1 MENAAVAN
9 VLRGEGYRYCQTN
22 LAEAGIYYKYYQE
35 GFHIVMAVDLSGG
48 NRFSVQ
54 QYRSME
60 EHAMDLFY
68 HPQGR
73 LGDFPDG
80 FPVYHVEMLTL
91 LIGGD
96 SEVERKLCAECRNV
110 WVYQPQ
116 SGRLLIYENQP
127 GDFFGLRRAL
137 EQGTGRGGAGET
149 SWQGAG
155 RGGAGETSWQGA
167 GAGGWRETSRQGA
180 GTGDGREAS
189 WHGTGAGGWAETSW
203 QGAGT
208 GTAYASAQNT
218 AGKRLGALWKSIR
231 TEYVTIALVAVNV
244 ITYFV
249 LEWIGDTT
257 NGFFMAE
264 HGAMYPDFIRI
275 NHEWWR
281 IITAGFLH
289 FGAVHLVNNMVILY
303 CMGSRLERVTGHL
316 KYFLIY
322 LVSLIGAGMLSYGM
336 MLRTGDYAVSAGASG
351 AIFGVIGGFLWIVI
365 LHRGRFEQIT
375 TRGIVMMIVLTI
387 YYGFSSVGIDNWGH
401 IGGLLAGFAATV
413 ILYHR
418 NRQKY

>member
-96 SEVERKLCAECRNV
+96 SEVERKVCAECRNV

-127 GDFFGLRRAL
+127 GDFFGLRGAL
-137 EQGTGRGGAGET
+137 E
-149 SWQGAG
+149 
-155 RGGAGETSWQGA
+155 
-167 GAGGWRETSRQGA
+167 QGA
-180 GTGDGREAS
+180 GTGGAEEMSRQGA
-189 WHGTGAGGWAETSW
+189 GAGGWAETSW
-203 QGAGT
+203 QGT
-208 GTAYASAQNT
+208 GAAYASAQNT
-218 AGKRLGALWKSIR
+218 AKNRLGILWKNIR
-231 TEYVTIALVAVNV
+231 AEYVTIALVVANV
-244 ITYFV
+244 ITYLV
-249 LEWIGDTT
+249 LEWLGDTT

-322 LVSLIGAGMLSYGM
+322 LVSLIGAGLLSYGM

-375 TRGIVMMIVLTI
+375 TRGIMMMIVLTI
-387 YYGFSSVGIDNWGH
+387 YYGFSSAGIDNWGH
-401 IGGLLAGFAATV
+401 IGGLLAGFSATV

>member
-1 MENAAVAN
+1 MQTEVTRMENAAVAN
-9 VLRGEGYRYCQTN
+9 VLRGEGYRYCHTN

-127 GDFFGLRRAL
+127 GDFFGLRGAL
-137 EQGTGRGGAGET
+137 E
-149 SWQGAG
+149 
-155 RGGAGETSWQGA
+155 
-167 GAGGWRETSRQGA
+167 QGA
-180 GTGDGREAS
+180 GTGGAGEMSRQ
-189 WHGTGAGGWAETSW
+189 GTGVGGWAETSW
-203 QGAGT
+203 QGT
-208 GTAYASAQNT
+208 GAAYASAQNT
-218 AGKRLGALWKSIR
+218 AKNRLGILWKNIR
-231 TEYVTIALVAVNV
+231 AEYVTIALVVVNV
-244 ITYFV
+244 ITYLV
-249 LEWIGDTT
+249 LEWLGDTT

-322 LVSLIGAGMLSYGM
+322 LVSLIGAGLLSYGM

-375 TRGIVMMIVLTI
+375 TRGIMMMIGLTI
-387 YYGFSSVGIDNWGH
+387 YYGFSSAGIDNWGH
-401 IGGLLAGFAATV
+401 IGGLLAGFSATV

>member
-9 VLRGEGYRYCQTN
+9 VLRGEGYRYCHTN

-127 GDFFGLRRAL
+127 GDFFGLRGAL
-137 EQGTGRGGAGET
+137 E
-149 SWQGAG
+149 
-155 RGGAGETSWQGA
+155 
-167 GAGGWRETSRQGA
+167 QGA
-180 GTGDGREAS
+180 GTGGAGEMSRQ
-189 WHGTGAGGWAETSW
+189 GTGAGGWAETSW
-203 QGAGT
+203 QGT
-208 GTAYASAQNT
+208 GAAYASAQNT
-218 AGKRLGALWKSIR
+218 AKNRLGILWKNIR
-231 TEYVTIALVAVNV
+231 AEYVTIALVVVNV
-244 ITYFV
+244 ITYLV
-249 LEWIGDTT
+249 LEWLGDTT

-322 LVSLIGAGMLSYGM
+322 LVSLIGAGLLSYGM

-375 TRGIVMMIVLTI
+375 TRGIMMMIVLTI
-387 YYGFSSVGIDNWGH
+387 YYGFSSAGIDNWGH
-401 IGGLLAGFAATV
+401 IGGLLAGFSATV

>member
-1 MENAAVAN
+1 MQTEVTRMENAAVAN

-96 SEVERKLCAECRNV
+96 SEVERKVCAECRNV

-127 GDFFGLRRAL
+127 GDFFGLRWAL
-137 EQGTGRGGAGET
+137 EQGAGTGGAEEM
-149 SWQGAG
+149 SRQG
-155 RGGAGETSWQGA
+155 T
-167 GAGGWRETSRQGA
+167 GAGGWAETSRQGA
-180 GTGDGREAS
+180 
-189 WHGTGAGGWAETSW
+189 GAGGWAETSW
-203 QGAGT
+203 QGT
-208 GTAYASAQNT
+208 GAAYASAQNT
-218 AGKRLGALWKSIR
+218 AKNRLGILWKNIR
-231 TEYVTIALVAVNV
+231 AEYVTIALVVANV
-244 ITYFV
+244 ITYLV
-249 LEWIGDTT
+249 LEWLGDTT

-322 LVSLIGAGMLSYGM
+322 LVSLIGAGLLSYGM

-375 TRGIVMMIVLTI
+375 TRGIMMMIVLTI
-387 YYGFSSVGIDNWGH
+387 YYGFSSAGIDNWGH

-418 NRQKY
+418 YRQKY

>member
-1 MENAAVAN
+1 MQTEVTRMENAAVAN

-96 SEVERKLCAECRNV
+96 SGVERKVCAECRNV

-127 GDFFGLRRAL
+127 GDFFGLRGAL
-137 EQGTGRGGAGET
+137 E
-149 SWQGAG
+149 
-155 RGGAGETSWQGA
+155 
-167 GAGGWRETSRQGA
+167 QGA
-180 GTGDGREAS
+180 GTGGAGEMARQ
-189 WHGTGAGGWAETSW
+189 GTGAGGWAETSR
-203 QGAGT
+203 QGAGGWAETSWQGT

-218 AGKRLGALWKSIR
+218 AKNRLGILWKNIR
-231 TEYVTIALVAVNV
+231 AEYVTIALVVVNV
-244 ITYFV
+244 ITYLV
-249 LEWIGDTT
+249 LEWLGDTT

-316 KYFLIY
+316 KFFLIY
-322 LVSLIGAGMLSYGM
+322 LVSLIGAGLLSYGM

-375 TRGIVMMIVLTI
+375 TWGIMMMIVLTI
-387 YYGFSSVGIDNWGH
+387 YYGFSSAGIDNWGH
-401 IGGLLAGFAATV
+401 IGGLLAGFSATV

>member
-1 MENAAVAN
+1 MQTEVTRMENAAVAN
-9 VLRGEGYRYCQTN
+9 VLRGEGYRYCHTN

-127 GDFFGLRRAL
+127 GDFFGLRGAL
-137 EQGTGRGGAGET
+137 E
-149 SWQGAG
+149 
-155 RGGAGETSWQGA
+155 
-167 GAGGWRETSRQGA
+167 QGA
-180 GTGDGREAS
+180 GTGGAGEMSRQGTGAGGWAETS
-189 WHGTGAGGWAETSW
+189 RQGTGAGGWAETSW
-203 QGAGT
+203 QGT

-218 AGKRLGALWKSIR
+218 AKNRLGILWKNIR
-231 TEYVTIALVAVNV
+231 AEYVTIALVTVNV
-244 ITYFV
+244 ITYLV
-249 LEWIGDTT
+249 LEWLGDTT

-322 LVSLIGAGMLSYGM
+322 LVSLIGAVMLSYGM

-401 IGGLLAGFAATV
+401 IGGLLAGFATTV

>member
-1 MENAAVAN
+1 MQTEVTRMENAAVAN
-9 VLRGEGYRYCQTN
+9 VLRGEGYRYCHTN

-96 SEVERKLCAECRNV
+96 SGVERKLCAECRNV

-127 GDFFGLRRAL
+127 GDFFGLRGAL
-137 EQGTGRGGAGET
+137 E
-149 SWQGAG
+149 
-155 RGGAGETSWQGA
+155 
-167 GAGGWRETSRQGA
+167 QGA
-180 GTGDGREAS
+180 GTGGAGEMSRQ
-189 WHGTGAGGWAETSW
+189 GTGAGGWAETSR
-203 QGAGT
+203 QGAGAGGGAETSWQGT
-208 GTAYASAQNT
+208 GAAYASAQNT
-218 AGKRLGALWKSIR
+218 AKNRLGILWKNIR
-231 TEYVTIALVAVNV
+231 AEYVTIALVVVNV
-244 ITYFV
+244 ITYLV
-249 LEWIGDTT
+249 LEWLGDTT

-303 CMGSRLERVTGHL
+303 CMGSRLECVTGHL

-322 LVSLIGAGMLSYGM
+322 LVSLIGAGLLSYGM

-375 TRGIVMMIVLTI
+375 TRGIMMMIVLTI
-387 YYGFSSVGIDNWGH
+387 YYGFSSAGIDNWGH

-418 NRQKY
+418 YRQKY

>member
-9 VLRGEGYRYCQTN
+9 VLRGEGYRYCHTN

-96 SEVERKLCAECRNV
+96 SEVERKVCAECRNV

-137 EQGTGRGGAGET
+137 ELGGTGGAGEA

-155 RGGAGETSWQGA
+155 GGAETSRQGA
-167 GAGGWRETSRQGA
+167 GAGGWGATPRQ
-180 GTGDGREAS
+180 
-189 WHGTGAGGWAETSW
+189 GTGA
-203 QGAGT
+203 
-208 GTAYASAQNT
+208 AYASAQNT
-218 AGKRLGALWKSIR
+218 AGKRLSALWNNIQ

-249 LEWIGDTT
+249 LEWLGDTT

-365 LHRGRFEQIT
+365 SHRGRFEQIT
-375 TRGIVMMIVLTI
+375 TRGIMMMIVLTI
-387 YYGFSSVGIDNWGH
+387 YYGFSSAGIDNWGH
-401 IGGLLAGFAATV
+401 IGGLLAGFATTV

>member
-1 MENAAVAN
+1 MQIEVTRMENAAVAN
-9 VLRGEGYRYCQTN
+9 VLRGEGYRYCHTN

-35 GFHIVMAVDLSGG
+35 GFHIVMAVNLSGG

-96 SEVERKLCAECRNV
+96 SEVERKVCAECRNV
-110 WVYQPQ
+110 WVYQPR

-127 GDFFGLRRAL
+127 GDFFGLRGAL
-137 EQGTGRGGAGET
+137 EQGAGTGGAEEM
-149 SWQGAG
+149 SRQG
-155 RGGAGETSWQGA
+155 T
-167 GAGGWRETSRQGA
+167 GAGGWAETSRQGA
-180 GTGDGREAS
+180 
-189 WHGTGAGGWAETSW
+189 GAGGWAETSW
-203 QGAGT
+203 QGT
-208 GTAYASAQNT
+208 GAAYASAQNT
-218 AGKRLGALWKSIR
+218 AKNRLGILWKNIR
-231 TEYVTIALVAVNV
+231 AEYVTIALVVANV
-244 ITYFV
+244 ITYLV
-249 LEWIGDTT
+249 LEWLGDTT

-322 LVSLIGAGMLSYGM
+322 LVSLIGAGLLSYGM
-336 MLRTGDYAVSAGASG
+336 MLRTGAYAVSAGASG

-375 TRGIVMMIVLTI
+375 TRGIMMMIVLTI
-387 YYGFSSVGIDNWGH
+387 YYGFSSAGIDNWGH
-401 IGGLLAGFAATV
+401 IGGLLAGFSATV

>member
-1 MENAAVAN
+1 MENAVVAN

-127 GDFFGLRRAL
+127 GDFFGLRGAL
-137 EQGTGRGGAGET
+137 E
-149 SWQGAG
+149 
-155 RGGAGETSWQGA
+155 
-167 GAGGWRETSRQGA
+167 QGA
-180 GTGDGREAS
+180 GTGGEGEMSRQ
-189 WHGTGAGGWAETSW
+189 GTGAGGWAETSR
-203 QGAGT
+203 QGAGACGWAETSWQGT

-218 AGKRLGALWKSIR
+218 AKNRLGILWKNIR
-231 TEYVTIALVAVNV
+231 AEYVTIALVTVNV
-244 ITYFV
+244 ITYLV
-249 LEWIGDTT
+249 LEWLGDTT

-281 IITAGFLH
+281 IITAGLLH

-322 LVSLIGAGMLSYGM
+322 LVSLIGAGLLSYGM

-375 TRGIVMMIVLTI
+375 TRGIMMMIVLTI
-387 YYGFSSVGIDNWGH
+387 YYGFSSAGIDNWGH

>member
-1 MENAAVAN
+1 MQTEVTRMENAAVAN
-9 VLRGEGYRYCQTN
+9 VLRGEGYRYCHTN

-127 GDFFGLRRAL
+127 GDFFGLRGAL
-137 EQGTGRGGAGET
+137 E
-149 SWQGAG
+149 
-155 RGGAGETSWQGA
+155 
-167 GAGGWRETSRQGA
+167 QGA
-180 GTGDGREAS
+180 GTGGAGEMSRQ
-189 WHGTGAGGWAETSW
+189 GTGAGGWEATPR
-203 QGAGT
+203 QGT
-208 GTAYASAQNT
+208 GAAYASAQNT
-218 AGKRLGALWKSIR
+218 AKNRLGILWKNIR
-231 TEYVTIALVAVNV
+231 AEYVTIALVVVNV
-244 ITYFV
+244 ITYLV
-249 LEWIGDTT
+249 LEWLGDTT

-303 CMGSRLERVTGHL
+303 CMGSRLEHVTGHL

-322 LVSLIGAGMLSYGM
+322 LVSLIGAGLLSYGM

-375 TRGIVMMIVLTI
+375 TRGIMMMIVLTI
-387 YYGFSSVGIDNWGH
+387 YYGFSSAGIDNWGH
-401 IGGLLAGFAATV
+401 IGGLLAGFSATV

>member
-1 MENAAVAN
+1 MQTEVTRMENAAVAN
-9 VLRGEGYRYCQTN
+9 VLRGEGYRYCHTN

-127 GDFFGLRRAL
+127 GDFFGLRGAL
-137 EQGTGRGGAGET
+137 E
-149 SWQGAG
+149 
-155 RGGAGETSWQGA
+155 
-167 GAGGWRETSRQGA
+167 QGA
-180 GTGDGREAS
+180 GTGGAGEMSRQGS
-189 WHGTGAGGWAETSW
+189 GAGGWAETSW
-203 QGAGT
+203 QGT
-208 GTAYASAQNT
+208 GAAYASAQNT
-218 AGKRLGALWKSIR
+218 AKNRLGILWKNIR
-231 TEYVTIALVAVNV
+231 AEYVTIALVVVNV
-244 ITYFV
+244 ITYLV
-249 LEWIGDTT
+249 LEWLGDTT

-322 LVSLIGAGMLSYGM
+322 LVSLIGAGLLSYGM

-375 TRGIVMMIVLTI
+375 TRGIMMMIVLTI
-387 YYGFSSVGIDNWGH
+387 YYGFSSAGIDNWGH
-401 IGGLLAGFAATV
+401 IGGLLAGFSATV

>member
-1 MENAAVAN
+1 MQTEVTRMENAAVAN
-9 VLRGEGYRYCQTN
+9 VLRGEGYRYCHTN

-127 GDFFGLRRAL
+127 GDFFGLRGAL
-137 EQGTGRGGAGET
+137 E
-149 SWQGAG
+149 
-155 RGGAGETSWQGA
+155 
-167 GAGGWRETSRQGA
+167 QGA
-180 GTGDGREAS
+180 GTGGAGEMSRQ
-189 WHGTGAGGWAETSW
+189 GTGAGGWAETSR
-203 QGAGT
+203 QGAGAGGWGATPRQGT
-208 GTAYASAQNT
+208 GAAYASAQNT
-218 AGKRLGALWKSIR
+218 AGKRLSALWNNIQ

-249 LEWIGDTT
+249 LEWLGDTT

-401 IGGLLAGFAATV
+401 IGGLLAGFATTV

>member
-1 MENAAVAN
+1 MQTEVTLMENAAVAN

-35 GFHIVMAVDLSGG
+35 GFHLVMAVDLSGG

-96 SEVERKLCAECRNV
+96 SEVERKVCAECRNV
-110 WVYQPQ
+110 WVYQPR

-127 GDFFGLRRAL
+127 GDFFGLRGAL
-137 EQGTGRGGAGET
+137 EQGAGTGGAEEM
-149 SWQGAG
+149 SRQG
-155 RGGAGETSWQGA
+155 T
-167 GAGGWRETSRQGA
+167 GAGGWAETSRQGA
-180 GTGDGREAS
+180 
-189 WHGTGAGGWAETSW
+189 GAGGWAETSW
-203 QGAGT
+203 QGT
-208 GTAYASAQNT
+208 GAAYASAQNT
-218 AGKRLGALWKSIR
+218 AKNRLGILWKNIR
-231 TEYVTIALVAVNV
+231 AEYVTIALVVANV
-244 ITYFV
+244 ITYLV
-249 LEWIGDTT
+249 LEWLGDTT

-322 LVSLIGAGMLSYGM
+322 LVSLIGAGLLSYGM

-375 TRGIVMMIVLTI
+375 TRGIMMMIVLTI
-387 YYGFSSVGIDNWGH
+387 YYGFSSAGIDNWGH
-401 IGGLLAGFAATV
+401 IGGLLAGFSATV

>member
-1 MENAAVAN
+1 MQTEVTRMENAAVAN

-22 LAEAGIYYKYYQE
+22 LAEAGIYYKYYQV
-35 GFHIVMAVDLSGG
+35 GFHIVMALDLSGG

-96 SEVERKLCAECRNV
+96 SGVERKVCAECRNV

-127 GDFFGLRRAL
+127 GDFFGLRGAL
-137 EQGTGRGGAGET
+137 E
-149 SWQGAG
+149 
-155 RGGAGETSWQGA
+155 
-167 GAGGWRETSRQGA
+167 QGA
-180 GTGDGREAS
+180 GTGGAGEMARQ
-189 WHGTGAGGWAETSW
+189 GTGAGGWAETSR
-203 QGAGT
+203 QGAGGWAETSWQGT

-218 AGKRLGALWKSIR
+218 AKNRLGILWKNIR
-231 TEYVTIALVAVNV
+231 AEYVTIALVVVNV
-244 ITYFV
+244 ITYLV
-249 LEWIGDTT
+249 LEWLGDTT

-289 FGAVHLVNNMVILY
+289 FGVVHLVNNMVILY

-322 LVSLIGAGMLSYGM
+322 LVSLIGAGLLSYGM

-375 TRGIVMMIVLTI
+375 TRGIMMMIVLTI
-387 YYGFSSVGIDNWGH
+387 YYGFSSAGIDNWGH
-401 IGGLLAGFAATV
+401 IGGLLAGFSATV

>member
-1 MENAAVAN
+1 MENAVVAN

-127 GDFFGLRRAL
+127 GDFFGLWRAL
-137 EQGTGRGGAGET
+137 EQGIGVGGTGET
-149 SWQGAG
+149 SWHGTETGG
-155 RGGAGETSWQGA
+155 R
-167 GAGGWRETSRQGA
+167 RETPRHGA
-180 GTGDGREAS
+180 GTGGL
-189 WHGTGAGGWAETSW
+189 GATPRA
-203 QGAGT
+203 
-208 GTAYASAQNT
+208 AYASARNT
-218 AGKRLGALWKSIR
+218 AGKRLSALWKSIQ

-244 ITYFV
+244 ITYFA
-249 LEWIGDTT
+249 LEWLGDTT

-401 IGGLLAGFAATV
+401 IGGLFAGFATTV

>member
-1 MENAAVAN
+1 MQTEVTLMENAAVAN
-9 VLRGEGYRYCQTN
+9 VLRGEGYRYCHTN

-35 GFHIVMAVDLSGG
+35 GFHIVMAVNLSGG

-96 SEVERKLCAECRNV
+96 SEVERKVCAERRNV

-127 GDFFGLRRAL
+127 GDFFGLRGAL
-137 EQGTGRGGAGET
+137 EQGAGTGGAEEM
-149 SWQGAG
+149 SRQG
-155 RGGAGETSWQGA
+155 T
-167 GAGGWRETSRQGA
+167 GAGGWAETSRQGA
-180 GTGDGREAS
+180 
-189 WHGTGAGGWAETSW
+189 GAGGWAETSW
-203 QGAGT
+203 QGT
-208 GTAYASAQNT
+208 GAAYASAQNT
-218 AGKRLGALWKSIR
+218 AKNRLGILWKNIR
-231 TEYVTIALVAVNV
+231 AEYVTIALVAANV
-244 ITYFV
+244 ITYLV
-249 LEWIGDTT
+249 LEWLGDTT

-316 KYFLIY
+316 KFFLIY
-322 LVSLIGAGMLSYGM
+322 LVSLIGAGLLSYGM

-375 TRGIVMMIVLTI
+375 TRGIMMMIVLTI
-387 YYGFSSVGIDNWGH
+387 YYGFSSAGIDNWGH
-401 IGGLLAGFAATV
+401 IGGLLAGFSATV

>member
-1 MENAAVAN
+1 MQTEVTRMENAAVAN
-9 VLRGEGYRYCQTN
+9 VLRGEGYRYCHTN

-127 GDFFGLRRAL
+127 GDFFGLRGAL
-137 EQGTGRGGAGET
+137 E
-149 SWQGAG
+149 
-155 RGGAGETSWQGA
+155 
-167 GAGGWRETSRQGA
+167 QGA
-180 GTGDGREAS
+180 GTGGEGEMSRQ
-189 WHGTGAGGWAETSW
+189 GTGAGGWAETSW
-203 QGAGT
+203 QGT

-218 AGKRLGALWKSIR
+218 AKNRLGILWKNIR
-231 TEYVTIALVAVNV
+231 AEYVTIALVTVNV
-244 ITYFV
+244 ITYLV
-249 LEWIGDTT
+249 LEWLGDTT

-322 LVSLIGAGMLSYGM
+322 LVSLIGAGLLSYGM

-387 YYGFSSVGIDNWGH
+387 YYGFSSVGIDSWGH
-401 IGGLLAGFAATV
+401 IGGLLAGFATTV

>member
-1 MENAAVAN
+1 MENAVVAN

-127 GDFFGLRRAL
+127 GDFFGLRGAL
-137 EQGTGRGGAGET
+137 E
-149 SWQGAG
+149 
-155 RGGAGETSWQGA
+155 
-167 GAGGWRETSRQGA
+167 QGA
-180 GTGDGREAS
+180 GTGGEGEMSRQ
-189 WHGTGAGGWAETSW
+189 GTGAGGWAETSR
-203 QGAGT
+203 QGAGACGWAETSWQGT

-218 AGKRLGALWKSIR
+218 AKNRLGILWKNIR
-231 TEYVTIALVAVNV
+231 AEYVTIALVTVNV
-244 ITYFV
+244 ITYLV
-249 LEWIGDTT
+249 LEWLGDTM

-322 LVSLIGAGMLSYGM
+322 LVSLIGAGLLSYGM

-375 TRGIVMMIVLTI
+375 TRGIMMMIVLTI
-387 YYGFSSVGIDNWGH
+387 YYGFSSAGIDNWGH

>member
-9 VLRGEGYRYCQTN
+9 VLRGEGYRYCHTN

-127 GDFFGLRRAL
+127 GDFFGLRGAL
-137 EQGTGRGGAGET
+137 E
-149 SWQGAG
+149 
-155 RGGAGETSWQGA
+155 QGA
-167 GAGGWRETSRQGA
+167 GAGGAGEMSRQGA
-180 GTGDGREAS
+180 
-189 WHGTGAGGWAETSW
+189 GAGGWAETSW
-203 QGAGT
+203 QGT
-208 GTAYASAQNT
+208 GAAYASAQNT
-218 AGKRLGALWKSIR
+218 AKNRLGILWKNIR
-231 TEYVTIALVAVNV
+231 AEYVTIALVVVNV
-244 ITYFV
+244 ITYLV
-249 LEWIGDTT
+249 LEWLGDTT

-322 LVSLIGAGMLSYGM
+322 LVSLIGAGLLSYGM

-375 TRGIVMMIVLTI
+375 TRGIMMMIVLTI
-387 YYGFSSVGIDNWGH
+387 YYGFSSAGIDNWGH
-401 IGGLLAGFAATV
+401 IGGLLAGFSATV

>member
-1 MENAAVAN
+1 MQTEVTRMENAAVAN

-116 SGRLLIYENQP
+116 SGQLLIYENQP
-127 GDFFGLRRAL
+127 GDFFGLRGAL
-137 EQGTGRGGAGET
+137 EQGAGTGGAGEM
-149 SWQGAG
+149 SRQG
-155 RGGAGETSWQGA
+155 T
-167 GAGGWRETSRQGA
+167 GAGGGAETSRQGA
-180 GTGDGREAS
+180 G
-189 WHGTGAGGWAETSW
+189 AGGGAETSW
-203 QGAGT
+203 QGT
-208 GTAYASAQNT
+208 GAAYASAQNT
-218 AGKRLGALWKSIR
+218 AKNRLGILWKNIR
-231 TEYVTIALVAVNV
+231 AEYVTIALVTVNV
-244 ITYFV
+244 ITYLV
-249 LEWIGDTT
+249 LEWLGDTT

-303 CMGSRLERVTGHL
+303 CMGSRLEHVTGHL
-316 KYFLIY
+316 KFFLIY
-322 LVSLIGAGMLSYGM
+322 LVSLIGAGLLSYGM

-375 TRGIVMMIVLTI
+375 TRGIMMMIVLTI
-387 YYGFSSVGIDNWGH
+387 YYGFSSAGIDNWGH

-418 NRQKY
+418 YRQKY

>member
-1 MENAAVAN
+1 MQTEVTRMENAAVAN

-22 LAEAGIYYKYYQE
+22 LAEAGIYYKYYQV
-35 GFHIVMAVDLSGG
+35 GFHIVMALDLSGG

-96 SEVERKLCAECRNV
+96 SEVERKVCAECRNV

-127 GDFFGLRRAL
+127 GDFFGLRGAL
-137 EQGTGRGGAGET
+137 E
-149 SWQGAG
+149 
-155 RGGAGETSWQGA
+155 
-167 GAGGWRETSRQGA
+167 QGA
-180 GTGDGREAS
+180 GTGGAGEMARQGSGAGGWAETS
-189 WHGTGAGGWAETSW
+189 RQGAGGWAETSW
-203 QGAGT
+203 QGT

-218 AGKRLGALWKSIR
+218 AKNRLGILWKNIR
-231 TEYVTIALVAVNV
+231 AEYVTIALVVVNV
-244 ITYFV
+244 ITYLV
-249 LEWIGDTT
+249 LEWLGDTT

-316 KYFLIY
+316 KFFLIY
-322 LVSLIGAGMLSYGM
+322 LVSLIGAGLLSYGM

-375 TRGIVMMIVLTI
+375 TRGIMMMIVLTI
-387 YYGFSSVGIDNWGH
+387 YYGFSSAGIDNWGH
-401 IGGLLAGFAATV
+401 IGGLLAGFSATV

>member
-1 MENAAVAN
+1 MQTEVTRMENAAVAN
-9 VLRGEGYRYCQTN
+9 VLRGEGYRYCHTN

-96 SEVERKLCAECRNV
+96 SGVERKVCAECRNV

-127 GDFFGLRRAL
+127 GDFFGLRGAL
-137 EQGTGRGGAGET
+137 E
-149 SWQGAG
+149 
-155 RGGAGETSWQGA
+155 
-167 GAGGWRETSRQGA
+167 QGA
-180 GTGDGREAS
+180 GTGGAGEMARQ
-189 WHGTGAGGWAETSW
+189 GTGAGGWAETSR
-203 QGAGT
+203 QGAGGWAETSWQGT

-218 AGKRLGALWKSIR
+218 AKNRLGILWKNIR
-231 TEYVTIALVAVNV
+231 AEYVTIALVVVNV
-244 ITYFV
+244 ITYLV
-249 LEWIGDTT
+249 LEWLGDTT

-322 LVSLIGAGMLSYGM
+322 LVSLIGAGLLSYGM

-375 TRGIVMMIVLTI
+375 TWGIMMMIVLTI
-387 YYGFSSVGIDNWGH
+387 YYGFSSAGIDNWGH

>member
-1 MENAAVAN
+1 MWKN
-9 VLRGEGYRYCQTN
+9 
-22 LAEAGIYYKYYQE
+22 I
-35 GFHIVMAVDLSGG
+35 
-48 NRFSVQ
+48 
-54 QYRSME
+54 
-60 EHAMDLFY
+60 
-68 HPQGR
+68 
-73 LGDFPDG
+73 
-80 FPVYHVEMLTL
+80 
-91 LIGGD
+91 
-96 SEVERKLCAECRNV
+96 
-110 WVYQPQ
+110 
-116 SGRLLIYENQP
+116 
-127 GDFFGLRRAL
+127 RA
-137 EQGTGRGGAGET
+137 
-149 SWQGAG
+149 
-155 RGGAGETSWQGA
+155 
-167 GAGGWRETSRQGA
+167 
-180 GTGDGREAS
+180 
-189 WHGTGAGGWAETSW
+189 
-203 QGAGT
+203 
-208 GTAYASAQNT
+208 
-218 AGKRLGALWKSIR
+218 
-231 TEYVTIALVAVNV
+231 EYVTIALVTVNV
-244 ITYFV
+244 ITYLV
-249 LEWIGDTT
+249 LEWLGDTT

-322 LVSLIGAGMLSYGM
+322 LVSLIGAGLLSYGM

-375 TRGIVMMIVLTI
+375 TRGIMMMIVLTI
-387 YYGFSSVGIDNWGH
+387 YYGFSSAGIDNWGH

>member
-1 MENAAVAN
+1 MQTEVTRMENAAVAN
-9 VLRGEGYRYCQTN
+9 VLRGEGYRYCHTN

-127 GDFFGLRRAL
+127 GDFFGLRGAL
-137 EQGTGRGGAGET
+137 E
-149 SWQGAG
+149 
-155 RGGAGETSWQGA
+155 
-167 GAGGWRETSRQGA
+167 QGA
-180 GTGDGREAS
+180 GTGGAREMS
-189 WHGTGAGGWAETSW
+189 RQGTGAGGWEATPR
-203 QGAGT
+203 QGT
-208 GTAYASAQNT
+208 GAAYASAQNT
-218 AGKRLGALWKSIR
+218 AKNRLGILWKNIR
-231 TEYVTIALVAVNV
+231 AEYVTIALVVVNV
-244 ITYFV
+244 ITYLV
-249 LEWIGDTT
+249 LEWLGDTT

-303 CMGSRLERVTGHL
+303 CMGSRLEHVTGHL

-322 LVSLIGAGMLSYGM
+322 LVSLIGAGLLSYGM

-375 TRGIVMMIVLTI
+375 TRGIMMMIVLTI
-387 YYGFSSVGIDNWGH
+387 YYGFSSAGIDNWGH
-401 IGGLLAGFAATV
+401 IGGLLAGFSATV

>member
-1 MENAAVAN
+1 MQIEVTRMENAAVAN
-9 VLRGEGYRYCQTN
+9 VLRGEGYRYCHTN

-35 GFHIVMAVDLSGG
+35 GFHIVMAVNLSGG

-96 SEVERKLCAECRNV
+96 SEVERKVCAECRNV
-110 WVYQPQ
+110 WVYQPR

-127 GDFFGLRRAL
+127 GDFFGLRGAL
-137 EQGTGRGGAGET
+137 EQGAGTGGAEEM
-149 SWQGAG
+149 SRQG
-155 RGGAGETSWQGA
+155 T
-167 GAGGWRETSRQGA
+167 GAGGWAETSRQGA
-180 GTGDGREAS
+180 
-189 WHGTGAGGWAETSW
+189 GAGGWAETSW
-203 QGAGT
+203 QGT
-208 GTAYASAQNT
+208 GAAYASAQNT
-218 AGKRLGALWKSIR
+218 ANNRLGILWKNIR
-231 TEYVTIALVAVNV
+231 AEYVTIALVVANV
-244 ITYFV
+244 ITYLV
-249 LEWIGDTT
+249 LEWLGDTT

-322 LVSLIGAGMLSYGM
+322 LVSLIGAGLLSYGM
-336 MLRTGDYAVSAGASG
+336 MLRTGDYAVSAGSSG

-375 TRGIVMMIVLTI
+375 TRGIMMMIVLTI
-387 YYGFSSVGIDNWGH
+387 YYGFSSAGIDNWGH
-401 IGGLLAGFAATV
+401 IGGLLAGFSATV

>member
-1 MENAAVAN
+1 MQTEVTLMENAAVAN

-96 SEVERKLCAECRNV
+96 SEVERKVCAECRNV

-127 GDFFGLRRAL
+127 GDFFGLRGAL
-137 EQGTGRGGAGET
+137 EQGAGTGGAEEM
-149 SWQGAG
+149 SRQG
-155 RGGAGETSWQGA
+155 T
-167 GAGGWRETSRQGA
+167 GAGGWAETSRQGA
-180 GTGDGREAS
+180 
-189 WHGTGAGGWAETSW
+189 GAGGWAETSW
-203 QGAGT
+203 QGT
-208 GTAYASAQNT
+208 GAAYASAQNT
-218 AGKRLGALWKSIR
+218 AKNRLGILWKNIR
-231 TEYVTIALVAVNV
+231 AEYVTIALVVANV
-244 ITYFV
+244 ITYLV
-249 LEWIGDTT
+249 LEWLGDTT

-264 HGAMYPDFIRI
+264 HGAMYPGFIRI

-322 LVSLIGAGMLSYGM
+322 LVSLIGAGLLSYGM

-375 TRGIVMMIVLTI
+375 TRGIMMMIVLTI
-387 YYGFSSVGIDNWGH
+387 YYGFSSAGIDNWGH
-401 IGGLLAGFAATV
+401 IGGLLAGFSATV

>member
-1 MENAAVAN
+1 MQTEVTRMENAAVAN
-9 VLRGEGYRYCQTN
+9 VLRGEGYRYCHTN

-35 GFHIVMAVDLSGG
+35 GFHIVMAVNLSGG

-96 SEVERKLCAECRNV
+96 SEVERKVCAECRNV
-110 WVYQPQ
+110 WVYQPR

-127 GDFFGLRRAL
+127 GDFFGLRGAL
-137 EQGTGRGGAGET
+137 EQGAGTGGAEEM
-149 SWQGAG
+149 SRQG
-155 RGGAGETSWQGA
+155 T
-167 GAGGWRETSRQGA
+167 GAGGWAETSRQGA
-180 GTGDGREAS
+180 
-189 WHGTGAGGWAETSW
+189 GAGGWAETSW
-203 QGAGT
+203 QGT
-208 GTAYASAQNT
+208 GAAYASAQNT
-218 AGKRLGALWKSIR
+218 AKNRLGILWKNIR
-231 TEYVTIALVAVNV
+231 AEYVTIALVVANV
-244 ITYFV
+244 ITYLV
-249 LEWIGDTT
+249 LEWLGDTT

-322 LVSLIGAGMLSYGM
+322 LVSLIGAGLLSYGM

-375 TRGIVMMIVLTI
+375 TRGIMMMIVLTI
-387 YYGFSSVGIDNWGH
+387 YYGFSSALGDNVVH
-401 IGGLLAGFAATV
+401 IGGLLAGFSATV

>member
-1 MENAAVAN
+1 MQTEVTRMENAAVAN
-9 VLRGEGYRYCQTN
+9 VLREEGYRYCHTN

-96 SEVERKLCAECRNV
+96 SGVERKLCAECRNV

-127 GDFFGLRRAL
+127 GDFFGLRGAL
-137 EQGTGRGGAGET
+137 EQGAGTGGAGEM
-149 SWQGAG
+149 SRQG
-155 RGGAGETSWQGA
+155 T
-167 GAGGWRETSRQGA
+167 GAGGGAETSRQGA
-180 GTGDGREAS
+180 G
-189 WHGTGAGGWAETSW
+189 AGGGAETSW
-203 QGAGT
+203 QGT
-208 GTAYASAQNT
+208 GAAYASAQNT
-218 AGKRLGALWKSIR
+218 AKNRLGILWKNIR
-231 TEYVTIALVAVNV
+231 AEYVTIALVTVNV
-244 ITYFV
+244 ITYLV
-249 LEWIGDTT
+249 LEWLGDTT

-303 CMGSRLERVTGHL
+303 CMGSRLEHVTGHL
-316 KYFLIY
+316 KFFLIY
-322 LVSLIGAGMLSYGM
+322 LVSLIGAGLLSYGM

-375 TRGIVMMIVLTI
+375 TRGIMMMIVLTI
-387 YYGFSSVGIDNWGH
+387 YYGFSSAGIDNWGH

>member
-1 MENAAVAN
+1 MQTEVTLMENAAVAN
-9 VLRGEGYRYCQTN
+9 VLRGEGYRYCHTN

-35 GFHIVMAVDLSGG
+35 GFHIVMAVNLSGG

-96 SEVERKLCAECRNV
+96 SEVERKVCAERRNV

-127 GDFFGLRRAL
+127 GDFFGLRGAL
-137 EQGTGRGGAGET
+137 EQGAGTGGAEEM
-149 SWQGAG
+149 SRQG
-155 RGGAGETSWQGA
+155 T
-167 GAGGWRETSRQGA
+167 GAGGWAETSRQGA
-180 GTGDGREAS
+180 
-189 WHGTGAGGWAETSW
+189 GAGGWAETSW
-203 QGAGT
+203 QGT
-208 GTAYASAQNT
+208 GAAYASAQNT
-218 AGKRLGALWKSIR
+218 AKNRLGILWKNIR
-231 TEYVTIALVAVNV
+231 AEYVTIALVAANV
-244 ITYFV
+244 ITYLV
-249 LEWIGDTT
+249 LEWLGDTT

-322 LVSLIGAGMLSYGM
+322 LVSLIGAGLLSYGM

-375 TRGIVMMIVLTI
+375 TRGIMMMIVLTI
-387 YYGFSSVGIDNWGH
+387 YYGFSSAGIDNWGH
-401 IGGLLAGFAATV
+401 IGGLLAGFSATV

>member
-9 VLRGEGYRYCQTN
+9 VLRGEGYRYCHTN

-35 GFHIVMAVDLSGG
+35 GFHIVMAVNLSGG

-96 SEVERKLCAECRNV
+96 SEVERKVCAECRNV
-110 WVYQPQ
+110 WVYQPR

-127 GDFFGLRRAL
+127 GDFFGLRGAL
-137 EQGTGRGGAGET
+137 E
-149 SWQGAG
+149 
-155 RGGAGETSWQGA
+155 
-167 GAGGWRETSRQGA
+167 QGA
-180 GTGDGREAS
+180 GTGGAEEMSRQ
-189 WHGTGAGGWAETSW
+189 GTGAGGWAETSR
-203 QGAGT
+203 QGAGACGWAETSWQDT

-218 AGKRLGALWKSIR
+218 AKNRLGILWKNIR
-231 TEYVTIALVAVNV
+231 AEYVTIALVTVNV
-244 ITYFV
+244 ITYLV
-249 LEWIGDTT
+249 LEWLGDTT

-322 LVSLIGAGMLSYGM
+322 LVSLIGAGLLSYGM

-375 TRGIVMMIVLTI
+375 TRGIMMMIVLTI
-387 YYGFSSVGIDNWGH
+387 YYGFSSAGIDNWGH

>member
-1 MENAAVAN
+1 MQTEVTLMENAAVAN

-73 LGDFPDG
+73 LWDFPDG

-116 SGRLLIYENQP
+116 RGRLLIYENQP

-137 EQGTGRGGAGET
+137 ELGGTGGATE
-149 SWQGAG
+149 A
-155 RGGAGETSWQGA
+155 SWQGA
-167 GAGGWRETSRQGA
+167 GAGGRAEPLRQSTGTGGWAGTSRQ
-180 GTGDGREAS
+180 
-189 WHGTGAGGWAETSW
+189 
-203 QGAGT
+203 GT
-208 GTAYASAQNT
+208 GTAYASAQNR
-218 AGKRLGALWKSIR
+218 AKNRLGILWKCIQM
-231 TEYVTIALVAVNV
+231 EYVTIALIAVNV
-244 ITYFV
+244 ITYLV
-249 LEWIGDTT
+249 LEWLGDTT

-322 LVSLIGAGMLSYGM
+322 LVSLIGAGLLSYGM

-375 TRGIVMMIVLTI
+375 TRGIVLMIVLTI
-387 YYGFSSVGIDNWGH
+387 YYGFSSAGIDNWGH

>member
-1 MENAAVAN
+1 MQTEVTLMENAAVAN

-96 SEVERKLCAECRNV
+96 SEVERKVCAECRNV

-127 GDFFGLRRAL
+127 GDFFGLRWAL
-137 EQGTGRGGAGET
+137 EQGAGTGGAEEM
-149 SWQGAG
+149 SRQG
-155 RGGAGETSWQGA
+155 T
-167 GAGGWRETSRQGA
+167 GAGGWAETSRQGA
-180 GTGDGREAS
+180 
-189 WHGTGAGGWAETSW
+189 GAGGWAETSW
-203 QGAGT
+203 QGT
-208 GTAYASAQNT
+208 GAAYASAQNT
-218 AGKRLGALWKSIR
+218 AKNRLGILWKNIR
-231 TEYVTIALVAVNV
+231 AEYVTIALVAANV
-244 ITYFV
+244 ITYLV
-249 LEWIGDTT
+249 LEWLGDTT

-322 LVSLIGAGMLSYGM
+322 LVSLIGAGLLSYGM

-375 TRGIVMMIVLTI
+375 TRGIMMMIVLTI
-387 YYGFSSVGIDNWGH
+387 YYGFSSAGIDNWGH

>member
-1 MENAAVAN
+1 MQTEVTLMENAAVAN
-9 VLRGEGYRYCQTN
+9 VLRGEGYRYCHTN

-96 SEVERKLCAECRNV
+96 SEVERKVCAECRNV

-137 EQGTGRGGAGET
+137 ELGGTGGAGEA

-155 RGGAGETSWQGA
+155 GGAETSRQGA
-167 GAGGWRETSRQGA
+167 GAGGWGATPRQ
-180 GTGDGREAS
+180 
-189 WHGTGAGGWAETSW
+189 GTGA
-203 QGAGT
+203 
-208 GTAYASAQNT
+208 AYASAQNT
-218 AGKRLGALWKSIR
+218 AGKRLSALWNNIQ

-249 LEWIGDTT
+249 LEWLGDTT

-365 LHRGRFEQIT
+365 SHRGRFEQIT
-375 TRGIVMMIVLTI
+375 TRGIMMMIVLTI
-387 YYGFSSVGIDNWGH
+387 YYGFSSAGIDNWGH
-401 IGGLLAGFAATV
+401 IGGLLAGFATTV

>member
-9 VLRGEGYRYCQTN
+9 VLRGEGYRYCHTN

-96 SEVERKLCAECRNV
+96 SGVERKLCAECRNV

-127 GDFFGLRRAL
+127 GDFFGLRGAL
-137 EQGTGRGGAGET
+137 E
-149 SWQGAG
+149 
-155 RGGAGETSWQGA
+155 
-167 GAGGWRETSRQGA
+167 QGA
-180 GTGDGREAS
+180 GTGGAGEMSRQ
-189 WHGTGAGGWAETSW
+189 GTGAGGWAETSR
-203 QGAGT
+203 QGAGAGGGAETSWQGT
-208 GTAYASAQNT
+208 GAAYASAQNT
-218 AGKRLGALWKSIR
+218 AKNRLGILWKNIR
-231 TEYVTIALVAVNV
+231 AEYVTIALVVVNV
-244 ITYFV
+244 ITYLV
-249 LEWIGDTT
+249 LEWLGDTT

-303 CMGSRLERVTGHL
+303 CMGSRLECVTGHL

-322 LVSLIGAGMLSYGM
+322 LVSLIGAGLLSYGM

-375 TRGIVMMIVLTI
+375 TRGIMMMIVLTI
-387 YYGFSSVGIDNWGH
+387 YYGFSSAGIDNWGH

-418 NRQKY
+418 YRQKY

>member
-1 MENAAVAN
+1 MQIEVTRMENAAVAN
-9 VLRGEGYRYCQTN
+9 VLRGEGYRYCHTN

-35 GFHIVMAVDLSGG
+35 GFHIVMAVNLSGG

-96 SEVERKLCAECRNV
+96 SEVERKVCAECRNV
-110 WVYQPQ
+110 WVYQPR

-127 GDFFGLRRAL
+127 GDFFGLRGAL
-137 EQGTGRGGAGET
+137 E
-149 SWQGAG
+149 
-155 RGGAGETSWQGA
+155 
-167 GAGGWRETSRQGA
+167 QGA
-180 GTGDGREAS
+180 GTGGAEEMSRQ
-189 WHGTGAGGWAETSW
+189 GTGAGGWAETSW
-203 QGAGT
+203 QGT
-208 GTAYASAQNT
+208 GAAYASAQNT
-218 AGKRLGALWKSIR
+218 AKNRLGILWKNIR
-231 TEYVTIALVAVNV
+231 AEYVTIALVVANV
-244 ITYFV
+244 ITYLV
-249 LEWIGDTT
+249 LEWLGDTT

-322 LVSLIGAGMLSYGM
+322 LVSLIGAGLLSYGM

-375 TRGIVMMIVLTI
+375 TRGIMMMIVLTI
-387 YYGFSSVGIDNWGH
+387 YYGFSSAGIDNWGH
-401 IGGLLAGFAATV
+401 IGGLLAGFSATV